1 MKEQH
6 KRVFAAILAL
16 LLTGCTSPAPQ
27 SEAESKVETKQSA
40 ETTAAE
46 TEETETDR
54 AHARDSLPDDLD
66 LNGETIS
73 ILYRGCAADTIEV
86 FAEEM
91 TGEALSDAV
100 YTRNLSVAD
109 RLNCTFAYHPEPG
122 GTADA
127 FPKAAISAIIA
138 GSDDYS
144 FFSWNQFS
152 SVALCLDN
160 LVMDIM
166 DAPYIDLEKPWWN
179 SEYMDILQIGDQKRF
194 YLMGDICLNALRVT
208 AATFFNQKLYADL
221 FGDPAELYSL
231 VLDGKWTVDK
241 LQELSEA
248 GYVDKKVT
256 ARSTSATSSARIPQ
270 RSRTATISLM
280 AAALP

>member
-109 RLNCTFAYHPEPG
+109 RLN
-122 GTADA
+122 
-127 FPKAAISAIIA
+127 
-138 GSDDYS
+138 
-144 FFSWNQFS
+144 
-152 SVALCLDN
+152 
-160 LVMDIM
+160 
-166 DAPYIDLEKPWWN
+166 
-179 SEYMDILQIGDQKRF
+179 
-194 YLMGDICLNALRVT
+194 
-208 AATFFNQKLYADL
+208 
-221 FGDPAELYSL
+221 
-231 VLDGKWTVDK
+231 
-241 LQELSEA
+241 
-248 GYVDKKVT
+248 
-256 ARSTSATSSARIPQ
+256 
-270 RSRTATISLM
+270 
-280 AAALP
+280 

>member
-194 YLMGDICLNALRVT
+194 
-208 AATFFNQKLYADL
+208 
-221 FGDPAELYSL
+221 
-231 VLDGKWTVDK
+231 
-241 LQELSEA
+241 
-248 GYVDKKVT
+248 
-256 ARSTSATSSARIPQ
+256 
-270 RSRTATISLM
+270 
-280 AAALP
+280 